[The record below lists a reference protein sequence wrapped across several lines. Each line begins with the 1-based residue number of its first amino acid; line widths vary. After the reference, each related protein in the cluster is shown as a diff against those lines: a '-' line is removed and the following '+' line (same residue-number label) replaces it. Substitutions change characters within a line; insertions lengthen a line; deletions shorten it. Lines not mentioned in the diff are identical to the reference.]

1 LFSRF
6 HSCYYSGPIGFFR
19 SRLTRLKN
27 EEIEEYLVGL
37 DQHVKRFKQQLFRI
51 SWYMRGGV
59 SINDL
64 MDRYSVEDIEIMTE
78 IITDNIETTKAAH
91 MPLL

>member
-1 LFSRF
+1 MNY
-6 HSCYYSGPIGFFR
+6 H
-19 SRLTRLKN
+19 
-27 EEIEEYLVGL
+27 EIEPYLISFDTGA
-37 DQHVKRFKQQLFRI
+37 KMFKENLFRI